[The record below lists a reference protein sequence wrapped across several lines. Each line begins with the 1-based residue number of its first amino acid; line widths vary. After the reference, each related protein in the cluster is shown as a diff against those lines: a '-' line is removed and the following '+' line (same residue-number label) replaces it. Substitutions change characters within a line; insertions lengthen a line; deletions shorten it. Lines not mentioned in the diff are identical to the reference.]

1 MINFWLC
8 WVFVAAWELSLVEDR
23 LYFTCGSRASHCSGF
38 FVAGHGLY
46 GTWDSV
52 VASVWNFHGP
62 GIKLVSPPLAGGFL
76 IIRPQEKVKV
86 LVTQLCLTLGL
97 RGL

>member
-1 MINFWLC
+1 MDL
-8 WVFVAAWELSLVEDR
+8 
-23 LYFTCGSRASHCSGF
+23 
-38 FVAGHGLY
+38 
-46 GTWDSV
+46 

>member
-52 VASVWNFHGP
+52 VAAYGLS
-62 GIKLVSPPLAGGFL
+62 
-76 IIRPQEKVKV
+76 
-86 LVTQLCLTLGL
+86 CLRVEFSWARDQTCVPSIGRWILNH
-97 RGL
+97 